1 MLTGTPTFRR
11 IAEIA
16 SQRYSNRMKLPD
28 RLLLASIAIL
38 FVLGGSAAFAAGD
51 KVVVAEAQY
60 MMADGDTLA
69 GAEEKVLQRAQ
80 RRAVEEAGV
89 YLEAAFHDFEKESQ
103 GRTTHTTSLEIRTV
117 AAAIT
122 ETEILESRR
131 SFENDRPVFFVR
143 IRATVDLQNLAR
155 AVRRLQSEAQLA
167 QHFRQLQQENHQLR
181 TQLRELQQQPVG
193 VRMLVIDSSGQSKPA
208 QQARNLL
215 ERALYTKDLRE
226 KIQLVSEASRLDRE
240 SAEPLIVRGQIY
252 LRLISLAYSQHGKP
266 EDYSVYTEKA
276 KADFDRA
283 VQLDSKNAW
292 AWVGKG
298 DSQTWLKLTDEA
310 AISYEQALAL
320 DPFFDIARQRLINIY
335 TTQARRQAEGK
346 HLYQA
351 LDTLKRL
358 LNAQASESWI
368 PYQKEAYLLRSEI
381 LLKLNRSEQALEDL
395 STVIRADPTNVG
407 ALVTRANLY
416 RNHLE
421 GQLAKTDFERAC
433 VLGSIPAC
441 EQLP

>member
-1 MLTGTPTFRR
+1 MLTGTPFFRR
-11 IAEIA
+11 IVEIA
-16 SQRYSNRMKLPD
+16 NQRYSNGMKPPD
-28 RLLLASIAIL
+28 WSFLATFAIFIL
-38 FVLGGSAAFAAGD
+38 LGGSAAFAASD

-103 GRTTHTTSLEIRTV
+103 GRSTHTTSLEIRTV

-131 SFENDRPVFFVR
+131 SFENDRPVFFLR

-193 VRMLVIDSSGQSKPA
+193 VRMLVIDSSGQSKSA
-208 QQARNLL
+208 QRARNLL

-226 KIQLVSEASRLDRE
+226 KIQLVSEASQLDGE

-266 EDYSVYTEKA
+266 KDYAVYTEKA

-283 VQLDSKNAW
+283 LQLDSKNAW

-298 DSQTWLKLTDEA
+298 DVQTWLKLTDEA
-310 AISYEQALAL
+310 ASSYEQALAL
-320 DPFFDIARQRLINIY
+320 DPVFDIARQRLIGVY
-335 TTQARRQAEGK
+335 TTQARSQAEGK
-346 HLYQA
+346 HWHQA

-358 LNAQASESWI
+358 LNAQASESWT

-395 STVIRADPTNVG
+395 STVIRVDPTNIG

-421 GQLAKTDFERAC
+421 GRLAKNDFERAC
-433 VLGSIPAC
+433 VLGSISAC